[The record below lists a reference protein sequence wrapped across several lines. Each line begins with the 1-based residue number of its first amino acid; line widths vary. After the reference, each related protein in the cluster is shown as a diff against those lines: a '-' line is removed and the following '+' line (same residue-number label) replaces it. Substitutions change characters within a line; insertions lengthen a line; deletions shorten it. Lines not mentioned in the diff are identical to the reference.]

1 MGQFSALRA
10 PGGPRAWHYDNV
22 TFASGHVRWRTQRN
36 PTGGPGLHNIESWLA
51 EYGDSH
57 QHPTNKLIHWV
68 CVPAIV
74 FSVIGLLWS
83 LPVPAA
89 FAQISP
95 ALNWA
100 LLFAMAAIVYYFIL
114 SISLGIGATLVL
126 AALLLLADRLDGAAA
141 PLWAT
146 SLAIFVLA
154 WIGQFIGHRIEGRK
168 PSFFKDLQFLMIG
181 PLWLLAAAY
190 RRAGIPY

>member
-1 MGQFSALRA
+1 MQ
-10 PGGPRAWHYDNV
+10 
-22 TFASGHVRWRTQRN
+22 
-36 PTGGPGLHNIESWLA
+36 NIESWLA
-51 EYGDSH
+51 EYGESH

-100 LLFAMAAIVYYFIL
+100 LLFAMTAIVYYFIL
-114 SISLGIGATLVL
+114 SVSLGIGATLVL
-126 AALLLLADRLDGAAA
+126 TALLLLADRMDGAAV
-141 PLWAT
+141 PLWVT
-146 SLAIFVLA
+146 SLAIFVIA

>member
-1 MGQFSALRA
+1 M
-10 PGGPRAWHYDNV
+10 PRYDNV
-22 TFASGHVRWRTQRN
+22 TDAPAHVRWRTPRKS
-36 PTGGPGLHNIESWLA
+36 TGSPGLQNIESWLA
-51 EYGDSH
+51 EYGESH
-57 QHPTNKLIHWV
+57 QHPTNKLIHWI

-100 LLFAMAAIVYYFIL
+100 VLFAMAAIVYYFIL

-126 AALLLLADRLDGAAA
+126 AALLLLADRLDGAAL

-146 SLAIFVLA
+146 SLAIFVIA

>member
-1 MGQFSALRA
+1 MQSIDL
-10 PGGPRAWHYDNV
+10 
-22 TFASGHVRWRTQRN
+22 
-36 PTGGPGLHNIESWLA
+36 WLA
-51 EYGDSH
+51 EYGESH
-57 QHPTNKLIHWV
+57 QHPTNKLIHWI

-83 LPVPAA
+83 LPVPRG
-89 FAQISP
+89 FVQISP

-100 LLFAMAAIVYYFIL
+100 LLFAMAAVVYYFIL
-114 SISLGIGATLVL
+114 SVPLGLGATLVL
-126 AALLLLADRLDGAAA
+126 AMLLLLAAALDGAAT
-141 PLWAT
+141 PLWAV
-146 SLAIFVLA
+146 SLAVFVVA

>member
-1 MGQFSALRA
+1 MQSIDF
-10 PGGPRAWHYDNV
+10 
-22 TFASGHVRWRTQRN
+22 
-36 PTGGPGLHNIESWLA
+36 WLA
-51 EYGDSH
+51 EYGESH
-57 QHPTNKLIHWV
+57 QHPTNKLIHWI

-83 LPVPAA
+83 LPVPGA
-89 FAQISP
+89 FQEISP

-100 LLFAMAAIVYYFIL
+100 LLFAMAAVVYYFIL
-114 SISLGIGATLVL
+114 SLSLALGATLVL
-126 AALLLLADRLDGAAA
+126 AALLLLAAALDGIAA
-141 PLWAT
+141 PLWSV
-146 SLAIFVLA
+146 SLAVFVVA

>member
-1 MGQFSALRA
+1 MQS
-10 PGGPRAWHYDNV
+10 
-22 TFASGHVRWRTQRN
+22 
-36 PTGGPGLHNIESWLA
+36 IEIWLE
-51 EYGDSH
+51 EYGESH
-57 QHPTNKLIHWV
+57 QHPTNKLIHWI

-83 LPVPAA
+83 LPVPGA
-89 FAQISP
+89 FKEISP

-100 LLFAMAAIVYYFIL
+100 LLFAMAAVVYYFIL
-114 SISLGIGATLVL
+114 SLPLGLGATLVL
-126 AALLLLADRLDGAAA
+126 AALLRLTAALEGGAV
-141 PLWAT
+141 PLWAI
-146 SLAIFVLA
+146 SLAVFVAA
-154 WIGQFIGHRIEGRK
+154 WIGQFIGHRIEGRR